1 MSIINDALKKVEQS
15 REQKTDAPSG
25 VKPKRDLTLPLVY
38 VIVGCL
44 GFLTAK
50 TAYSFI
56 NAHFS
61 KQPRQE
67 KAVEKNI
74 SLPAFRNSA
83 VKQAKTPPAAIAVP
97 AAKETMK
104 VPARP
109 SSETPD
115 ASGFALNGVFFSGNE
130 GFALIN
136 NHIVKEGDSIE
147 GAVIQRITL
156 DEVDLSIN
164 GSTVKIYTYAK

>member
-1 MSIINDALKKVEQS
+1 MSIINDALKKVEQT

-25 VKPKRDLTLPLVY
+25 VKPERNLPLALIYIV
-38 VIVGCL
+38 VGCL

-67 KAVEKNI
+67 KAVEKNT
-74 SLPAFRNSA
+74 LPAFRNSA

-97 AAKETMK
+97 AAKETKK

-109 SSETPD
+109 SPVTPA